1 MDGSRLVLGGEQ
13 PPSTEDTAQEKR
25 PQSKPP
31 ATRRETFAGQ
41 APRLRELGFHP
52 IPVDG
57 KRPVLDAWTTPLDEA
72 QLDAAVEAH
81 PAANVGVLTA
91 GLAVIDVDVLD
102 DELAKGVRAW
112 LTERIGEPRL
122 WRVGRA
128 PKFALFCRAAE
139 DSPRKRSST
148 TWVDA
153 RGQSHKL
160 EILGDG
166 QQVVAYGTHP
176 DTRQAYRWPNLDPLA
191 TNTAADALPTLDDQ
205 QAVDLFRFFDA
216 QAAQRGWTSKGRTSS
231 GNADGG
237 APTAMGGIDLDLT
250 RSMLAVLDPDCSYDD
265 WVRVGMALHQQF
277 DGAPEALA
285 LWDEWSAQG
294 GKYESNAGANDPR
307 AKWESFNAA
316 RLGGV
321 SIRSVMRM
329 AEDTG
334 RWVRPPGVEGAPASA
349 DEFPS
354 LEEPRPPNDAKE
366 IKVEGARFAEA
377 CGWPPATQLIEE
389 LLAVNQVSVV
399 AGPANTGKSALMLD
413 IARGVA
419 LGEPWQQRSV
429 LGGAVVYFSWEAA
442 GTMAARFRALRAC
455 DALGD
460 DTPIWLARPRWSLL
474 AEDAPRRIMDEVQ
487 AAQQAFGQQARL
499 LIIDTLAA
507 ATPGL
512 RENTSEDMGRV
523 VSRLRALAETG
534 PWHVMVAHHTGKA
547 AEAGLRGH
555 SSLIGAI
562 DTAIM
567 LERLPAAD
575 RGVRAAWERQR
586 DLDSR
591 GFSVTFRVVGAE
603 TGVFTNFGRPETAA
617 LIEYVAAPLSELEGL
632 GERPRQLLELVQ
644 TAIAQQPDQTLDA
657 GGWTT
662 VVEQWELETGLLEG
676 SDNAQRVALKRARAS
691 LERAQLLLI
700 DRHAGSGRIR
710 SVRLGDGLF
719 PEAPENG

>member
-1 MDGSRLVLGGEQ
+1 
-13 PPSTEDTAQEKR
+13 
-25 PQSKPP
+25 
-31 ATRRETFAGQ
+31 
-41 APRLRELGFHP
+41 
-52 IPVDG
+52 
-57 KRPVLDAWTTPLDEA
+57 
-72 QLDAAVEAH
+72 
-81 PAANVGVLTA
+81 
-91 GLAVIDVDVLD
+91 
-102 DELAKGVRAW
+102 
-112 LTERIGEPRL
+112 
-122 WRVGRA
+122 
-128 PKFALFCRAAE
+128 
-139 DSPRKRSST
+139 
-148 TWVDA
+148 
-153 RGQSHKL
+153 
-160 EILGDG
+160 
-166 QQVVAYGTHP
+166 
-176 DTRQAYRWPNLDPLA
+176 
-191 TNTAADALPTLDDQ
+191 
-205 QAVDLFRFFDA
+205 
-216 QAAQRGWTSKGRTSS
+216 
-231 GNADGG
+231 
-237 APTAMGGIDLDLT
+237 
-250 RSMLAVLDPDCSYDD
+250 
-265 WVRVGMALHQQF
+265 
-277 DGAPEALA
+277 
-285 LWDEWSAQG
+285 
-294 GKYESNAGANDPR
+294 
-307 AKWESFNAA
+307 
-316 RLGGV
+316 
-321 SIRSVMRM
+321 
-329 AEDTG
+329 
-334 RWVRPPGVEGAPASA
+334 
-349 DEFPS
+349 
-354 LEEPRPPNDAKE
+354 
-366 IKVEGARFAEA
+366 
-377 CGWPPATQLIEE
+377 
-389 LLAVNQVSVV
+389 
-399 AGPANTGKSALMLD
+399 
-413 IARGVA
+413 
-419 LGEPWQQRSV
+419 
-429 LGGAVVYFSWEAA
+429 
-442 GTMAARFRALRAC
+442 
-455 DALGD
+455 
-460 DTPIWLARPRWSLL
+460 
-474 AEDAPRRIMDEVQ
+474 MDEVQ